1 MNDKQQESSE
11 QPVREAVLKALNE
24 KMQNTESEGNNATER
39 QPPRKRSSGNISYS
53 SSPVRV
59 TDTLGAICLGIL
71 SILLLLALL
80 SAHRRE
86 RKANAKQ
93 IAALIKAQR
102 H

>member
-1 MNDKQQESSE
+1 MNDNHQESSE

-24 KMQNTESEGNNATER
+24 KMQNTESEGHNTMEE
-39 QPPRKRSSGNISYS
+39 QPPKKRGSGNISYN

-59 TDTLGAICLGIL
+59 TDTLGTICLGIL
-71 SILLLLALL
+71 SIFLLLALL

-86 RKANAKQ
+86 RKAHANQ
-93 IAALIKAQR
+93 IAALIEAQR